1 MIRHCIAALLTAAAA
16 ATPASATDFTFEV
29 PVSVRD
35 VPLLTQVRVSC
46 LVSVLP
52 AGTDGSASETNVIGR
67 GDVTVDAPGGSYE
80 GTVTVPVENGGTRRS
95 VDARSYACGLEGLGR
110 NASGGLITLG
120 TNWSL
125 ALSRMVGADLISQ
138 NLSTEANLP

>member
-1 MIRHCIAALLTAAAA
+1 MIRYCIAAVLAAVAV
-16 ATPASATDFTFEV
+16 PAWATDFTLDV

-46 LVSVLP
+46 LVSTLA
-52 AGTDGSASETNVIGR
+52 AGATGAASESNLIGR
-67 GDVTVDAPGGSYE
+67 GDVTVDATGGTYE
-80 GTVTVPVENGGTRRS
+80 GTVSVPVENNGVRRS
-95 VDARSYACGLEGLGR
+95 SDARSYSCGLEGLGR
-110 NASGGLITLG
+110 NASGSSITLG

-125 ALSRMVGADLISQ
+125 SLSRMIGTDLVSQ